1 MGKLEVLGV
10 AASVVALLGL
20 QTVDRPAEHELLTT
34 TRALMD
40 MSRPEFEEWCDKKG
54 AKVTTSNRPGE
65 VTKASCAWLD
75 EASERAWHA
84 ALHFGA
90 GSSTPHKADSGLVEP
105 SNDMLLRL
113 VHNTHGPRDG
123 QTADGFPTWDL
134 DFAGE
139 PGRLTVAAFDDIT
152 VVRMAR
158 TEAPAVLSMR

>member
-40 MSRPEFEEWCDKKG
+40 MSRSEFQEWCEQKG
-54 AKVTTSNRPGE
+54 AKVTTSERSGE

-75 EASERAWHA
+75 DASARAWHA
-84 ALHFGA
+84 ALHFGD
-90 GSSTPHKADSGLVEP
+90 GSATPNKADSGLVEP
-105 SNDMLLRL
+105 SNETLLRL

-123 QTADGFPTWDL
+123 KTADGFPTWDL
-134 DFAGE
+134 DFAGQ

-158 TEAPAVLSMR
+158 VEAPSVLSMR